1 MICTNRFVAVMAA
14 AATMGVGAIA
24 AATGAQAN
32 NCDTYG
38 KIALKQ
44 ARANEQFKCGN
55 VGPRW
60 HTKLNEHRAWC
71 ASVGPTEWR
80 NELKK
85 REAALKQCQ
94 G

>member
-1 MICTNRFVAVMAA
+1 MIRTSRIAIAMAVASTMGLSMVAVS
-14 AATMGVGAIA
+14 TS
-24 AATGAQAN
+24 AQAN

-38 KIALKQ
+38 KLALRQ
-44 ARANEQFKCGN
+44 ARTNVQRKCGN

-60 HTKLNEHRAWC
+60 HTKLDEHKAWC

-85 REAALKQCQ
+85 REAALKRCQ